1 MPSSKVTAQF
11 VVGLLVAIAAV
22 LARDT
27 SWLDGLPVWAAPI
40 VAQAL
45 AAVVAYV
52 KPENRPAP
60 SSFRGAGQ

>member
-1 MPSSKVTAQF
+1 MPSSKVTVQF
-11 VVGLLVAIAAV
+11 VVGLVVAIAAV

-40 VAQAL
+40 VAQVL

>member
-11 VVGLLVAIAAV
+11 VVGLVVAIAAV

-27 SWLDGLPVWAAPI
+27 SWLDGMPVWAGPV
-40 VAQAL
+40 VAQVL
-45 AAVVAYV
+45 AGLVAYMR
-52 KPENRPAP
+52 PENRPAP

>member
-11 VVGLLVAIAAV
+11 IVGMLVAVAAV

-27 SWLDGLPVWAAPI
+27 SWLDGLPVWVAPV

-45 AAVVAYV
+45 AAIVAYF
-52 KPENRPAP
+52 KAENRPAP
-60 SSFRGAGQ
+60 SSFRGAGE